1 MCHKILCVL
10 GRISTPVVL
19 YLVYEVKRG
28 NDMAKKVY
36 EVEIRG
42 QKEKYYF
49 ATKSEA
55 EAYAVTATAWVGGQY
70 RIQGIFINEPVEE
83 VAK

>member
-1 MCHKILCVL
+1 
-10 GRISTPVVL
+10 
-19 YLVYEVKRG
+19 
-28 NDMAKKVY
+28 MAKKVY
-36 EVEIRG
+36 EVEIKG

-55 EAYAVTATAWVGGQY
+55 EAYAITATAWVGGKY
-70 RIQGIFINEPVEE
+70 RIQAIFINEPVEE

>member
-1 MCHKILCVL
+1 
-10 GRISTPVVL
+10 
-19 YLVYEVKRG
+19 
-28 NDMAKKVY
+28 MAKKVY

-55 EAYAVTATAWVGGQY
+55 EAYAITATAWVGGQY
-70 RIQGIFINEPVEE
+70 RIQGIFVQEE
-83 VAK
+83 VKA